1 MSPMSDARTQ
11 NSDSA
16 RIKTY
21 LTGGLLAAVFLW
33 GVYLAVGS
41 FLFDRSLT
49 KGLII
54 FGCSIA
60 FLMLWAVV
68 LKFNQGPGST
78 AQSSVAGS
86 TAARSNVMSILSFL
100 LSGTAGL
107 IMTAAVSGRFA
118 ETFVA
123 DRRVLFF
130 AFVAALVSAVF
141 AVVGLRDA
149 TRERL
154 RSLGFISLL
163 LCLATLIGGFFVP

>member
-1 MSPMSDARTQ
+1 MSDAHAQ
-11 NSDSA
+11 NDDSA

-21 LTGGLLAAVFLW
+21 LTRGLLAAVFAW
-33 GVYLAVGS
+33 GVYLAVGAA
-41 FLFDRSLT
+41 LFDRSLT
-49 KGLII
+49 KGVIVL
-54 FGCSIA
+54 GCSLA
-60 FLMLWAVV
+60 FLLLWAIV
-68 LKFNQGPGST
+68 LKSKRQALPQS

-86 TAARSNVMSILSFL
+86 TTKSSNVMSILSFV

-118 ETFVA
+118 GTFVS

-141 AVVGLRDA
+141 AVVGLSDV

-154 RSLGFISLL
+154 CSLGFVSLL
-163 LCLATLIGGFFVP
+163 LSLATLIGGFFVP